1 MMESGSRVLSEVK
14 TIVVKVG
21 TRLLTHETGKLN
33 LRAMEKVV
41 RELADLKNQ
50 GRDVVLVSSGAVGA
64 GIGKLGFPGK
74 PQSTPEKQALAAI
87 GQGLL
92 IQMYEKLFAEYG
104 QVAAQVLLTRDD
116 FQDRKRYLN
125 SRNAL
130 LALLRLGAVP
140 VINENDTV
148 AVEEIE
154 FGDNDTLSALV
165 ASTLDADLLVILTD
179 IGGLY
184 SGNPKLDQTARLVS
198 TVEEI
203 TPEIRKWAG
212 ASTEALATGG
222 MVTKLQAAEIAVN
235 SGIPLIIAGGRE
247 PDILHRVLTGEETGT
262 YFCAREKSLDCRK
275 RWIAYGQAAHGRVTV
290 DSGARKALLD
300 EGKSLLPSG
309 ILEVSGE
316 FEAGEMIAVEDEHGF
331 ELARGL
337 AGYSAGE
344 LRKIKGLRTERAAK
358 ILQKQVGE
366 AIHRNNMVICR

>member
-1 MMESGSRVLSEVK
+1 MKSGKRSLSAAK
-14 TIVVKVG
+14 SIVVKVG
-21 TRLLTHETGKLN
+21 TRLLTYETGKLN

-50 GRDVVLVSSGAVGA
+50 GKDVVLVSSGAVGA
-64 GIGKLGFPGK
+64 GIGRLGLPGK

-104 QVAAQVLLTRDD
+104 QVVAQVLLTRDD

-130 LALLRLGAVP
+130 LALLKLGAVP

-184 SGNPKLDQTARLVS
+184 SGNPRLEESAELIS

-203 TPEIRKWAG
+203 TPEVRRWAG

-235 SGIPLIIAGGRE
+235 SGIPLVIASGRE
-247 PDILHRVLTGEETGT
+247 ADILQRVLAGEETGT

-275 RWIAYGQAAHGRVTV
+275 RWIAYGQATHGRVTV
-290 DSGARKALLD
+290 DDGARKALLD
-300 EGKSLLPSG
+300 DGKSLLPSG
-309 ILEVSGE
+309 ILEVAGE
-316 FEAGEMIAVEDEHGF
+316 FEAGDMIAVEDECGLEF
-331 ELARGL
+331 ARGL
-337 AGYSAGE
+337 SGYNSLE
-344 LRKIKGLRTERAAK
+344 LMKIKGLRTEKAAE
-358 ILQKQVGE
+358 ILHKPVRE
-366 AIHRNNMVICR
+366 AIHRNNMVICI

>member
-1 MMESGSRVLSEVK
+1 MESDIRNLAETQ

-21 TRLLTHETGKLN
+21 TRLLTYETGKLN

-50 GRDVVLVSSGAVGA
+50 GKDVVLVSSGAVGA
-64 GIGKLGFPGK
+64 GIGRLGLPGK

-104 QVAAQVLLTRDD
+104 QVVAQVLLTRDD

-130 LALLRLGAVP
+130 LALLRLGAIP

-184 SGNPKLDQTARLVS
+184 SGNPKLDQAARLIS
-198 TVEEI
+198 TIEEI
-203 TPEIRKWAG
+203 TPEVRTWAG
-212 ASTEALATGG
+212 TSTEALATGG

-235 SGIPLIIAGGRE
+235 SGIPLVIAGGRE
-247 PDILHRVLTGEETGT
+247 PDILHRILAGEKTGT
-262 YFCAREKSLDCRK
+262 YFRARERSLDCRK

-290 DSGARKALLD
+290 DDGARKALLD
-300 EGKSLLPSG
+300 DGKSLLPSG
-309 ILEVSGE
+309 ILEVAGE
-316 FEAGEMIAVEDEHGF
+316 FEAGEMIAVEDRYGF
-331 ELARGL
+331 EFARGL

-344 LRKIKGLRTERAAK
+344 LRKIKGLRTEKAAK

-366 AIHRNNMVICR
+366 AIHRNNMVVCR